1 MAFQPN
7 DYLTGLNLDFDQD
20 FTSMLPPGLQQQDF
34 DLFGLA
40 GGDFLSLEAAPNHE
54 VAPVKPVVQLSP
66 LPLALLLLANAVVSE
81 DKRKRNTAALA
92 RFRIKKKM
100 KEQEM
105 ERRSKEL
112 EEKVAALEKK
122 LKQLEMEN
130 KCLKTMITQRNDKK
144 NDDLLDEI
152 KRRLILDLK
161 PMFTYTS

>member
-1 MAFQPN
+1 
-7 DYLTGLNLDFDQD
+7 
-20 FTSMLPPGLQQQDF
+20 MLPPGLQQQDF
-34 DLFGLA
+34 DIFGLA
-40 GGDFLSLEAAPNHE
+40 AGDFLSLEAAPNQDG
-54 VAPVKPVVQLSP
+54 VPVKPVVQSP
-66 LPLALLLLANAVVSE
+66 LPGGLLANGVVSE
-81 DKRKRNTAALA
+81 DKRKRNTAASA

-144 NDDLLDEI
+144 NDDLLEEI